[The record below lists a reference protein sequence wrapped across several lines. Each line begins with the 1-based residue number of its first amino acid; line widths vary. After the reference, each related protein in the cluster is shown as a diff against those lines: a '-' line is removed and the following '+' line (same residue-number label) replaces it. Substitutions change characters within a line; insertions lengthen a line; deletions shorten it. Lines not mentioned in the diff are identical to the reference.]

1 MYYVTVLLK
10 KENCLFLCCFLTK
23 QLTKEDIGVISGDY
37 AFISGAPKRCTSGK
51 RSITGENIQFT
62 RECVINKIT
71 RTVKRGT

>member
-10 KENCLFLCCFLTK
+10 KELSIFMLFLTK
-23 QLTKEDIGVISGDY
+23 QRIKEDSGVISGDY

-62 RECVINKIT
+62 GECVINKIT